1 MNCWIESSMVAVSL
15 HRLGR
20 LAVVALQSLLW
31 ISCASVDSKLKDPN
45 SPVVHHEVPRYA
57 KGFDWKQLAD
67 STFEITLFNLE
78 SDHDTLQV
86 IRWKPRPIQR
96 IASLSTTHVPFIE
109 SLNGLYLL
117 KGVGFADR
125 LPNGAAHN
133 LYESGELLNLTT
145 GNELEPE
152 AVFSIQPDLLF
163 VYPFGGKSYDKF
175 LSKGIGCV
183 QVSEYLERHPL
194 GRAEWIR
201 LFGCLMGRQSEA
213 DSIFFR
219 IERQYTTLRDSISRY
234 VGNRPVVF
242 AGSMDGDRWAVP
254 PAKSYLATLIYDA
267 GGEYLFQGSSSK
279 GNLILPFESFYLAA
293 STADYWG
300 KIIYE
305 ENPISAD
312 VITEGDDRLRELPS
326 FKSKQVFACNALATD
341 YHGQA
346 LLEPHVLLL
355 DLNRLLSRSASIGS
369 NRYFRP
375 WEFYD

>member
-1 MNCWIESSMVAVSL
+1 
-15 HRLGR
+15 
-20 LAVVALQSLLW
+20 
-31 ISCASVDSKLKDPN
+31 
-45 SPVVHHEVPRYA
+45 
-57 KGFDWKQLAD
+57 
-67 STFEITLFNLE
+67 
-78 SDHDTLQV
+78 
-86 IRWKPRPIQR
+86 
-96 IASLSTTHVPFIE
+96 
-109 SLNGLYLL
+109 
-117 KGVGFADR
+117 
-125 LPNGAAHN
+125 
-133 LYESGELLNLTT
+133 
-145 GNELEPE
+145 
-152 AVFSIQPDLLF
+152 
-163 VYPFGGKSYDKF
+163 
-175 LSKGIGCV
+175 
-183 QVSEYLERHPL
+183 
-194 GRAEWIR
+194 
-201 LFGCLMGRQSEA
+201 
-213 DSIFFR
+213 
-219 IERQYTTLRDSISRY
+219 
-234 VGNRPVVF
+234 
-242 AGSMDGDRWAVP
+242 VP